1 MLQLFLNDL
10 LNNINLQSMFSFFK
24 KIFFPKKYNKA
35 QFLFVDI
42 YEQVK
47 IYPLNSEENYIR
59 ALTHSSFTKKIE
71 EKNER
76 LEFLGDAVINFCV
89 AEGLYYKMEGKDEG
103 TLTKARASI
112 VNRKNLNRIG
122 IEIGIPK
129 YLRHKLSDKQLEE
142 APDIIG
148 NAFEAL
154 MGAYFLDY
162 GMHDSEIFVGQL
174 LMKDFDV
181 ENFHKNISDPKSFLL
196 EWVQSKKKQ
205 IYFEHLTAP
214 NSIGLFSVTLR
225 IDGEDKANGTGKN
238 KKEAE
243 QDACWSAI
251 KSLELDN

>member
-1 MLQLFLNDL
+1 M
-10 LNNINLQSMFSFFK
+10 ISFFK
-24 KIFFPKKYNKA
+24 KLFSPRKRQQE
-35 QFLFVDI
+35 QFLFTDM
-42 YEQVK
+42 YEYLQMF
-47 IYPLNSEENYIR
+47 PLQSEENYIR
-59 ALTHSSFTKKIE
+59 ALTHSSFTKKME

-89 AEGLYYKMEGKDEG
+89 AEGLYYKMNGKDEG

-112 VNRKNLNRIG
+112 VNRKNLNKTG

-129 YLRHKLSDKQLEE
+129 YLRHKLSDKQLDE

-154 MGAYFLDY
+154 IGAYFLDY
-162 GMHDSEIFVGQL
+162 GMHDTEIFVGKL

-196 EWVQSKKKQ
+196 EWIQSKKKQ
-205 IYFEHLTAP
+205 IAFVHHTAP
-214 NSIGLFSVTLR
+214 TDTNSLFSVTLK
-225 IDGEDKANGTGKN
+225 IDGEDRANGTGKN

-243 QDACWSAI
+243 QNACWSAI
-251 KSLELDN
+251 KSLELNS

>member
-1 MLQLFLNDL
+1 MISFLKKLLFSSKQQKTQYLFEEMYE
-10 LNNINLQSMFSFFK
+10 NLQM
-24 KIFFPKKYNKA
+24 
-35 QFLFVDI
+35 
-42 YEQVK
+42 
-47 IYPLNSEENYIR
+47 YPIQSEENYIR

-89 AEGLYYKMEGKDEG
+89 AEGLYYRMNGKDEG

-112 VNRKNLNRIG
+112 VNRKNLNKIG

-129 YLRHKLSDKQLEE
+129 FLRHKLSDKQMEE

-154 MGAYFLDY
+154 MGAFFLDY
-162 GMHDSEIFVGQL
+162 GMHDTEIFIGKL

-181 ENFHKNISDPKSFLL
+181 ENFHKNISDPKSYLL
-196 EWVQSKKKQ
+196 EWVQSRKKQ
-205 IYFEHLTAP
+205 VAFVHHTSP
-214 NSIGLFSVTLR
+214 SDNGGLFSVTLK
-225 IDGEDKANGTGKN
+225 IDGEDRADGSGKN

-243 QDACWSAI
+243 QNACLNAI
-251 KSLELDN
+251 KTLELDS

>member
-1 MLQLFLNDL
+1 M
-10 LNNINLQSMFSFFK
+10 ISFFK
-24 KIFFPKKYNKA
+24 KLFFSRKQQETRYVFEEMYQKL
-35 QFLFVDI
+35 QM
-42 YEQVK
+42 
-47 IYPLNSEENYIR
+47 YPLQSEENYIR
-59 ALTHSSFTKKIE
+59 ALTHSSYTKKIE

-89 AEGLYYKMEGKDEG
+89 AEGLYYRMDGKDEG

-112 VNRKNLNRIG
+112 VNRKNLNKIG

-129 YLRHKLSDKQLEE
+129 YLRHKLSDKQMEE

-154 MGAYFLDY
+154 MGAFFLDY
-162 GMHDSEIFVGQL
+162 GMHDTEIFIGKL

-181 ENFHKNISDPKSFLL
+181 VNFHKNISDPKSYLL

-205 IYFEHLTAP
+205 VAFVHHTSP
-214 NSIGLFSVTLR
+214 SDNGGLFSVTLK
-225 IDGEDKANGTGKN
+225 IDGEDRAAGSGKN

-243 QDACWSAI
+243 QNACLLAI
-251 KSLELDN
+251 KNLELDS

>member
-1 MLQLFLNDL
+1 M
-10 LNNINLQSMFSFFK
+10 ISFFK
-24 KIFFPKKYNKA
+24 KLFFSRKQQETRYVFEEMYQKL
-35 QFLFVDI
+35 QM
-42 YEQVK
+42 
-47 IYPLNSEENYIR
+47 YPLQSEENYIR
-59 ALTHSSFTKKIE
+59 ALTHSSYTKKIE

-89 AEGLYYKMEGKDEG
+89 AEGLYYRMDGKDEG

-112 VNRKNLNRIG
+112 VNRKNLNKIG

-129 YLRHKLSDKQLEE
+129 YLRHKLSDKQMEE

-154 MGAYFLDY
+154 MGAFFLDY
-162 GMHDSEIFVGQL
+162 GMHDTEIFIGKL

-181 ENFHKNISDPKSFLL
+181 VNFHKNISDPKSYLL

-205 IYFEHLTAP
+205 VAFVHHTSP
-214 NSIGLFSVTLR
+214 SDNGGLFSVTLK
-225 IDGEDKANGTGKN
+225 IDGEDRADGSGKN

-243 QDACWSAI
+243 QNACLLAI
-251 KSLELDN
+251 KNLELDS

>member
-1 MLQLFLNDL
+1 MISFLKKLLFSSKQQKTQYLFEEMYE
-10 LNNINLQSMFSFFK
+10 NLQM
-24 KIFFPKKYNKA
+24 
-35 QFLFVDI
+35 
-42 YEQVK
+42 
-47 IYPLNSEENYIR
+47 YPIQSEENYIR

-89 AEGLYYKMEGKDEG
+89 AEGLYYRMNGKDEG

-112 VNRKNLNRIG
+112 VNRKNLNKIG

-129 YLRHKLSDKQLEE
+129 FLRHKLSDKQMEE

-154 MGAYFLDY
+154 MGAFFLDY
-162 GMHDSEIFVGQL
+162 GMHDTEIFIGKL

-181 ENFHKNISDPKSFLL
+181 ENFHKNISDPKSYLL
-196 EWVQSKKKQ
+196 EWVQSRKKQ
-205 IYFEHLTAP
+205 VAFVHHTSPAD
-214 NSIGLFSVTLR
+214 NGGLFSVTLK
-225 IDGEDKANGTGKN
+225 IDGEDRADGSGKN

-243 QDACWSAI
+243 QNACLNAI
-251 KSLELDN
+251 KTLELDS